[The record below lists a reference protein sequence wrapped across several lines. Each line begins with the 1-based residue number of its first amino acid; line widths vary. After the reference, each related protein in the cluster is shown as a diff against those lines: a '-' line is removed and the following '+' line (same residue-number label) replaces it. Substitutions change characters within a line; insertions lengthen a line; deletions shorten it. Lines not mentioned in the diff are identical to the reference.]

1 MVWSKTIRAIFFE
14 RTFIDVFCIKV
25 SSILITNCVLNK
37 NLKLL
42 EHFDQ
47 TAIFDIFPNLL
58 PLPFAFVSIQLG
70 VQTNLDNKIMILC
83 YYKYKKFS
91 ILIKISHFFCSI
103 PHVNANKWLWEK
115 SNNGRNLAFSAKMA
129 STSKSDYRQK
139 NFP

>member
-1 MVWSKTIRAIFFE
+1 MVWSKTIRAIFSE

-42 EHFDQ
+42 ENFDQ
-47 TAIFDIFPNLL
+47 TAIFDFFPNLL
-58 PLPFAFVSIQLG
+58 PLPSAFVSIQLG

-83 YYKYKKFS
+83 CYKYN
-91 ILIKISHFFCSI
+91 IKISHFFCSI